1 MSLKIKGDMKVFL
14 HKEGII
20 NNYLPLH
27 QGGHD
32 RAQDEFIF

>member
-20 NNYLPLH
+20 NNYLPQH
-27 QGGHD
+27 QGGHGG
-32 RAQDEFIF
+32 AQDEVIF